1 MRPFTISAS
10 TVLLLISLA
19 ITACKE
25 SSIKEQR
32 IEKEVE
38 RIPEAQPK
46 PQSSEL
52 SSQTVEQYQTP
63 ESSNPQHTW
72 MAPEHWVSDDTP
84 RSMRLATYLIP
95 TEAGDQEVAVTRFPG
110 QVGGT
115 LANINRWRG
124 QMGLQP
130 IAEPE
135 LADHIDR
142 FTLKILDDSFDG
154 YQTRIESEQGV
165 MIAVGIFQESINQTW
180 FVRSTL
186 PNPEIADQL
195 QDQIIEFARSI
206 VN

>member
-1 MRPFTISAS
+1 MRSYTISIS
-10 TVLLLISLA
+10 TILLLISLA

-25 SSIKEQR
+25 SSVKEQR
-32 IEKEVE
+32 IEKGIEQFE
-38 RIPEAQPK
+38 YTEPPATPETDPMISNQSEITSTDHPWQP
-46 PQSSEL
+46 PQSW
-52 SSQTVEQYQTP
+52 TK
-63 ESSNPQHTW
+63 
-72 MAPEHWVSDDTP
+72 DDTP
-84 RSMRLATYLIP
+84 RSMRLATYIIP
-95 TEAGDQEVAVTRFPG
+95 SEAGDQEVAVTRFPG
-110 QVGGT
+110 QVGGV

-142 FTLKILDDSFDG
+142 FMLKILDDSFDG

-186 PNPEIADQL
+186 PDPEIADQL

-206 VN
+206 AQ

>member
-1 MRPFTISAS
+1 MRLITISMCTS
-10 TVLLLISLA
+10 LFLISST

-25 SSIKEQR
+25 SNVKEQR
-32 IEKEVE
+32 IEKGIELLQDTDLPAEPLTPSNATNQSAE
-38 RIPEAQPK
+38 RSSSEPWHA
-46 PQSSEL
+46 PQSW
-52 SSQTVEQYQTP
+52 TK
-63 ESSNPQHTW
+63 
-72 MAPEHWVSDDTP
+72 DDTP
-84 RSMRLATYLIP
+84 RSMRLATYMIP

-110 QVGGT
+110 QVGGV

-135 LADHIDR
+135 LADNIDE
-142 FTLKILDDSFDG
+142 FTLQTSNGSFDG
-154 YQTRIESEQGV
+154 YLTRIESVQGV
-165 MIAVGIFQESINQTW
+165 MIAVAIFQESINQTW

-206 VN
+206 AQ